1 MTEDIRKEVHS
12 QLKSIVGDVNVQ
24 VEERVDE
31 TLLGGF
37 ILRIGDL
44 EFNASASNKLQKL
57 KREFLSNPY
66 IKEY

>member
-1 MTEDIRKEVHS
+1 MTEDIRKEVLS

-37 ILRIGDL
+37 FFVLGTANL
-44 EFNASASNKLQKL
+44 MLALQTNFK
-57 KREFLSNPY
+57 N
-66 IKEY
+66 